1 MERRRAGRRSLVKGM
16 GAAAAA
22 VALAGT
28 RAGAQQAPSPAPSP
42 ASPFMPARHAQDEW
56 LDKIPG
62 KHRVILDVTSAAGV
76 PEAMGFVSNIQSA
89 NKSAYGLE
97 ETDLAIIV
105 CLRHSASLFAFTD
118 AVWAKYGKAMAD
130 VVKYSDPKATEPPKV
145 NPYNVPPRSSL
156 DAAARRNVQFM
167 VCDTASH
174 RYARFLA
181 GPDGNA
187 EAIYKEMAAN
197 MIPSSRFVAAGVIG
211 VTRAQEYGYSVLHIG

>member
-28 RAGAQQAPSPAPSP
+28 RAGAQQAAPPAAPLS
-42 ASPFMPARHAQDEW
+42 AFTPARHAQDEW
-56 LDKIPG
+56 LDAVPG
-62 KHRVILDVTSAAGV
+62 KHRVIIDVTSAAGV
-76 PEAMGFVSNIQSA
+76 PEAMGFANNLQTG

-97 ETDLAIIV
+97 ESDLAIIV
-105 CLRHSASLFAFTD
+105 CLRHSATLFAFTD
-118 AVWAKYGKAMAD
+118 ALWAKYGKAMAD

-145 NPYNVPPRSSL
+145 NPYNAPPRNSL
-156 DAAARRNVQFM
+156 DSAAKRKVQFM

-187 EAIYKEMAAN
+187 EAVYKEMAAN

-211 VTRAQEYGYSVLHIG
+211 VTRAQEYGYSVLHVG